1 MAYLSASARAQSA
14 LTAEHSNTCLKRS
27 VIAYTS
33 ESTTYLYLRTTSLPA
48 TPSYCANVTTE
59 TLLSTVYG
67 SNITVTTTIDQQ
79 ATTTPSI
86 APESVTMDYDFELGT
101 AEVATTGPLPPYSGD
116 SYLLITFNNTS
127 AARRQQRRQASTPQ
141 VYNVTQMFAAL
152 SGQFYTLNA
161 YAAQAANG
169 DVDPDCTLT
178 ICAQDNCGSAVALT
192 ETYSLYS
199 QTWAAPST
207 EANAVA
213 LYSVQCS
220 DVAYVALD
228 NVTVVASRSPPP
240 PPATVTQYLTRTY
253 TIQQTVSAS
262 SLPEAQPATTTI
274 TQLITS
280 YISGSA
286 IVFTSYV
293 PTVILSTATTTA
305 RELIADTKISSFTT
319 TEQTVWWVT
328 ATAIEQVANTKFFN
342 QTVSLVSTTTTT
354 ITQTLNA
361 TVLPA
366 ITATATTTQW
376 VTETFLSGYPV
387 LQDASTTTILSTEV
401 QTTTEPAVTLPQAIY
416 TPLPETQYIT
426 VTLEQSTITSYI
438 SVTPPPITEYAT
450 FTKTPAIQT
459 LSLTETLPQVT
470 ETPVALTETLVQT
483 FTPYPV
489 NHTLNVTSTFF
500 GTITETT
507 TQHASSSSPQQPSL
521 SIASGV
527 PTVALASPTAI
538 VGDINGAS
546 FGYDDF
552 ACPVNLPF
560 PLTLFGQASS
570 QVYVTTNGLVGWN
583 TADGTYSNTVLPTSR
598 FDTAALA
605 LWDDLYIYGGT
616 QSSEAF
622 PNTVTYQYLNVS
634 DHGGSATVGVQSRT
648 AGNLFGQ
655 YSFNQAIVYSGMQ
668 MTWCTSNISTP
679 AASYYLSNPGD
690 RTARTVANSFAG
702 RTWEEAVGS
711 KKTRL
716 NQWLEAAS
724 ELLKR

>member
-86 APESVTMDYDFELGT
+86 APESVIVDYDFELGSELPFDGSAAGPSIA
-101 AEVATTGPLPPYSGD
+101 AEVATAGPLSPK
-116 SYLLITFNNTS
+116 TT
-127 AARRQQRRQASTPQ
+127 AAKATPQ
-141 VYNVTQMFAAL
+141 VYNVTQMFTAT

-240 PPATVTQYLTRTY
+240 PPATVTQYLTRMY
-253 TIQQTVSAS
+253 TVQQTVSAL

-280 YISGSA
+280 YVSGSA

-293 PTVILSTATTTA
+293 PTVIWSTATTTA
-305 RELIADTKISSFTT
+305 RELIADTKIFSFTT
-319 TEQTVWWVT
+319 TEQTVSWVT

-361 TVLPA
+361 SVLPA
-366 ITATATTTQW
+366 ITATATTTH
-376 VTETFLSGYPV
+376 
-387 LQDASTTTILSTEV
+387 TEV
-401 QTTTEPAVTLPQAIY
+401 QTTTEPAVTLPQATY

-438 SVTPPPITEYAT
+438 SVTPPLITEYAT
-450 FTKTPAIQT
+450 YTKTPAIQT

-470 ETPVALTETLVQT
+470 ETPVALTETLFQT

-489 NHTLNVTSTFF
+489 NHTLNVAYTLPQPTTLLETYTEPASTFF

-521 SIASGV
+521 FIASGV

-538 VGDINGAS
+538 VGDINGAP
-546 FGYDDF
+546 FGYDDSAF
-552 ACPVNLPF
+552 PVNLPF
-560 PLTLFGQASS
+560 PLTLFGHASS

-605 LWDDLYIYGGT
+605 L
-616 QSSEAF
+616 
-622 PNTVTYQYLNVS
+622 
-634 DHGGSATVGVQSRT
+634 
-648 AGNLFGQ
+648 
-655 YSFNQAIVYSGMQ
+655 
-668 MTWCTSNISTP
+668 
-679 AASYYLSNPGD
+679 
-690 RTARTVANSFAG
+690 
-702 RTWEEAVGS
+702 
-711 KKTRL
+711 
-716 NQWLEAAS
+716 
-724 ELLKR
+724 